1 MKGVKLDI
9 PQNLEIPPE
18 SWIMPVE
25 NPIFANSHSFFLIS
39 VPIMTGIA
47 VLMIHM
53 RMTVHMMLGVL
64 LGAMLLN
71 SQIAQEPRMPTSMI
85 GALGLMVTS
94 R

>member
-1 MKGVKLDI
+1 
-9 PQNLEIPPE
+9 
-18 SWIMPVE
+18 
-25 NPIFANSHSFFLIS
+25 
-39 VPIMTGIA
+39 MTGIA
-47 VLMIHM
+47 VLIIHM